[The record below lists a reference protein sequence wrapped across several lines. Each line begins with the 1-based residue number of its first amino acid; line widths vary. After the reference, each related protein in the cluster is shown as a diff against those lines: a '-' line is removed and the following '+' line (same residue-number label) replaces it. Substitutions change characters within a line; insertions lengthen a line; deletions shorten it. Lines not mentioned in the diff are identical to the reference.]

1 MPAARNFR
9 RVSLVWQRRASALRP
24 CARWMFAAAFSSSAA
39 RADRCIAHDS
49 TKALK
54 AVRTWHTVSS
64 DRFFPPALAH
74 PRAEQVRQRHQPLV
88 ADQPGVTAA
97 LEVVEAQLGLA
108 VLKAALDAPA
118 AEGHQQQCLYR

>member
-1 MPAARNFR
+1 
-9 RVSLVWQRRASALRP
+9 
-24 CARWMFAAAFSSSAA
+24 MFAATLSSSAA
-39 RADRCIAHDS
+39 RADRLSDHDS

-54 AVRTWHTVSS
+54 AVLTWHTVSPG
-64 DRFFPPALAH
+64 FCFPPPPAH

-88 ADQPGVTAA
+88 PNQPRVTAP

-118 AEGHQQQCLYR
+118 AERHQEQRLHR